1 MTLTAAKVKAT
12 LARQGVNTF
21 KVKKKHS
28 GVFEVE
34 FRRDDGKSLASADAL
49 AYVVTDALGN
59 ATVVAK
65 HEWHRDWQPGNP
77 RAVVLVEIRI
87 GTAAAVTARKAAQ
100 ATA

>member
-1 MTLTAAKVKAT
+1 MALTAAKVKEA

-21 KVKKKHS
+21 KVRKKHS
-28 GVFEVE
+28 AVFQVE
-34 FRRDDGKSLASADAL
+34 FRRDDGSSLASAEAL
-49 AYVVTDALGN
+49 SDSVANALGN
-59 ATVVAK
+59 VTVVAK